1 MELKSQRKND
11 IGRVGLCR
19 MLVFSA
25 IGDLSSEKYSKSA
38 LSFFLSDNFKRCCD
52 ECGFDF
58 KEIISVVHETS
69 KFNDLQTKVRGQQLI
84 KKLRGQ
90 DVNRNGGSSRKTN
103 GKLQDC
109 LSYVFRGSQKEERKE
124 P

>member
-25 IGDLSSEKYSKSA
+25 EKYSKSA